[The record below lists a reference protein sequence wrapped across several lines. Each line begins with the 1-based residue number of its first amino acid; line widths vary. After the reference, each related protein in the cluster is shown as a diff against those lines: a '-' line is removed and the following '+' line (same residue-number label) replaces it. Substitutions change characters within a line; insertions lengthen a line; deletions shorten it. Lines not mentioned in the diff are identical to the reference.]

1 MLLEVGKTMNSH
13 SMQKINVVIIRPYGV
28 CSCTLGPWLS
38 TIWDV
43 LRKYEGPV
51 KYDVKDTTSPEA
63 KKRRITYSGI
73 IVDGDRIIKSG
84 SAQELDGV
92 LQKLVGK
99 EA

>member
-1 MLLEVGKTMNSH
+1 MLLEVGKAMSSR
-13 SMQKINVVIIRPYGV
+13 SMHKIDVVIIRPYGV

-43 LRKYEGPV
+43 LRKYTDHVRYNV
-51 KYDVKDTTSPEA
+51 KNTASLEA
-63 KKRRITYSGI
+63 KKFRITYRGI

-84 SAQELDGV
+84 SAQELDGM